1 MTEPAVSSIPFDIE
15 RPEAS
20 MRKPVRTYCIA
31 RRRFLGRMTAAVGS
45 TSRLARSI
53 RPLAALAASAT
64 AARGLAATV
73 ASGADVAKAKSEGTV
88 MLYTSLD
95 TKIVDAIIEP
105 FQKQYGIKVQYYRG
119 GSADVSSKVL
129 AEASARRIQADI
141 VDASDVGA
149 FLAMKNQGI
158 LKPYDS
164 PATKTVAADLRD
176 PDNTWVA
183 DRLTQAVIQW
193 NAKAAGSGPPRHW
206 KDLADPRYAGKLAFF
221 SSSNGDGA
229 PRLYTLALAF
239 GWELLEAY
247 AANKPLRVAT
257 PQLVTQLL
265 ESGERTA
272 AFCTNDNI
280 AWRSKRQGKATDYAF
295 PAEGVPIELG
305 AVGLLKDAQHP
316 NAAMLFYDWWMGEA
330 GQKILV
336 DGGKYSSRTDVAPP
350 QGNPPLKELKLLVLD
365 YAKYQAQRAQI
376 LERLTTIFGGEWG
389 A

>member
-1 MTEPAVSSIPFDIE
+1 MKKPTRTQSVS
-15 RPEAS
+15 
-20 MRKPVRTYCIA
+20 
-31 RRRFLGRMTAAVGS
+31 RRRFLGRVSAAFGA
-45 TSRLARSI
+45 TSGIAREVW
-53 RPLAALAASAT
+53 PLRALAASAAVVPT
-64 AARGLAATV
+64 LAAKV
-73 ASGADVAKAKSEGTV
+73 ASAADVAKAKSEGNV

-95 TKIVDAIIEP
+95 TKIVDAIIKP
-105 FQKQYGIKVQYYRG
+105 FQEQYGIKVQYYRG

-129 AEASARRIQADI
+129 AEAAARRIQADI

-149 FLAMKNQGI
+149 FLAMKSMGI

-164 PATKTVAADLRD
+164 PATQSVAADLRD

-183 DRLTQAVIQW
+183 DRLTQAAIQW
-193 NAKAAGSGPPRHW
+193 NTNLVGSAPPRRW
-206 KDLADPRYAGKLAFF
+206 KDLADPRYAGKLTFF
-221 SSSNGDGA
+221 SSSNGDGG

-257 PQLVTQLL
+257 PQLVSQLL
-265 ESGERTA
+265 ESGERAA

-280 AWRSKRQGKATDYAF
+280 AWRSKKLGKPTDYAF
-295 PAEGVPIELG
+295 PAEGVPTELG

-316 NAAMLFYDWWMGEA
+316 NAAMLFYDWWMGET

-336 DGGKYSSRTDVAPP
+336 DGGKYSSRLDIAPP
-350 QGNPPLKELKLLVLD
+350 SGNPPLKELKLLVLD
-365 YAKYQAQRAQI
+365 YAKYQAQRSQL
-376 LERLTTIFGGEWG
+376 LERLTAIFGGEWG

>member
-1 MTEPAVSSIPFDIE
+1 
-15 RPEAS
+15 
-20 MRKPVRTYCIA
+20 MRKPSRTHSHS
-31 RRRFLGRMTAAVGS
+31 RRRFLGHVSGALGATSSMARAGWPLRALAGSAAVAP
-45 TSRLARSI
+45 T
-53 RPLAALAASAT
+53 LAAKAASA
-64 AARGLAATV
+64 
-73 ASGADVAKAKSEGTV
+73 ADVAKAKAEGNV

-95 TKIVDAIIEP
+95 TKIVDAIIKP
-105 FQKQYGIKVQYYRG
+105 FQEQYGIKVQYYRG

-149 FLAMKNQGI
+149 FLAMKSMGI

-164 PATKTVAADLRD
+164 PATRSVAADLRD

-193 NAKAAGSGPPRHW
+193 NTNLVGGAPPRRW
-206 KDLADPRYAGKLAFF
+206 QDLADPRYTGKLAFF
-221 SSSNGDGA
+221 SSSNGDGG

-265 ESGERTA
+265 ESGERAA

-280 AWRSKRQGKATDYAF
+280 AWRSKKLGKPTDYGF
-295 PAEGVPIELG
+295 PAEGVPTELG

-336 DGGKYSSRTDVAPP
+336 DGGKYSSRLDIAPP
-350 QGNPPLKELKLLVLD
+350 SGNPPLKELKLLVLD
-365 YAKYQAQRAQI
+365 YSKYQAQRTQL
-376 LERLTTIFGGEWG
+376 LERLTRIFGGEWG